1 MSLRAPSVTQRP
13 HRNARQWLTT
23 WSLLLRAAVALDD
36 IAVDF
41 DLAVNHQ
48 SMQEMET
55 HQVARY
61 CDYLQKP
68 TAFGKAGQML

>member
-1 MSLRAPSVTQRP
+1 
-13 HRNARQWLTT
+13 
-23 WSLLLRAAVALDD
+23 
-36 IAVDF
+36 VDF

-48 SMQEMET
+48 SMQEMEA